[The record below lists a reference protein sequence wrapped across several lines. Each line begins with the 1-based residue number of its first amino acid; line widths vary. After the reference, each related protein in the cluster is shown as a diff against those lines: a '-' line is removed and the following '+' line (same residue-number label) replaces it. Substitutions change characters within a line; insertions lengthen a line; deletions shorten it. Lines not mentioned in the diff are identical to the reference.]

1 MKRIVSVAVAG
12 FTAIAPMILPPSVQ
26 ADEYVN
32 YKGVGY
38 RVMSAYVFDP
48 PSNIRVRSKGAV
60 LCVVSNKQYIK
71 VLEPRSEEWRNWNG
85 WYMTDFCG
93 GQVGFIH
100 KSQVGFD

>member
-48 PSNIRVRSKGAV
+48 PSNIRVSSKGAV

-71 VLEPRSEEWRNWNG
+71 VLD
-85 WYMTDFCG
+85 MTDFCG

>member
-1 MKRIVSVAVAG
+1 
-12 FTAIAPMILPPSVQ
+12 MISPRHAQ

-38 RVMSAYVFDP
+38 RVISAYVFAP
-48 PSNIRVRSKGAV
+48 PSNIRVSPNGAI
-60 LCVVSNKQYIK
+60 LCVVRNKQYIK

-85 WYMTDFCG
+85 WYVTDYCG
-93 GQVGFIH
+93 GREGFIH